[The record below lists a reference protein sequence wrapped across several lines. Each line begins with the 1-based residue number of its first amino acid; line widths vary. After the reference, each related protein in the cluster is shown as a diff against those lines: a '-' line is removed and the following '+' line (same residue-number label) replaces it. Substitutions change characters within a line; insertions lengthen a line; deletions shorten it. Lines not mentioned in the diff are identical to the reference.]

1 MQHALCS
8 ANSAASR
15 PAAVKMPPFTKLKG
29 FHMIRRILML
39 AALALAAQGAIAKDW
54 STIRFATEGA
64 YPPFNTVDTSGNV
77 QGFDVDI
84 ANALCEQMQARC
96 TWVKQEWDG
105 MIPALLSR
113 KFDAISASMSI
124 TEERKKRVDFTERYY
139 ATPLALVAKNG
150 SPLVPEIAALKGKRI
165 GVQRGTVADNH
176 ATRFWE
182 REGVSI
188 VRYARQEEA
197 YLDLAAGRL
206 DAAWADALVADG
218 GFLKTDAGAGY
229 AFVGGLYYGKNA
241 DEKAVIGEGVG
252 IAVRKQDG
260 ELKQKLNE
268 ALAAIRASG
277 KYDEIRAK
285 YFDYD
290 IYGE

>member
-1 MQHALCS
+1 
-8 ANSAASR
+8 
-15 PAAVKMPPFTKLKG
+15 
-29 FHMIRRILML
+29 MIRRTLML

>member
-1 MQHALCS
+1 MKKYALLC
-8 ANSAASR
+8 
-15 PAAVKMPPFTKLKG
+15 AV
-29 FHMIRRILML
+29 
-39 AALALAAQGAIAKDW
+39 LALHAGASFAKDW
-54 STIRFATEGA
+54 NEIRMASEGA
-64 YPPFNTVDTSGNV
+64 YPPFNTTTADGSMA
-77 QGFDVDI
+77 GFDIDI
-84 ANALCEQMQARC
+84 GNALCEEMKAKC

-139 ATPLALVAKNG
+139 ATPLALVAKEG
-150 SPLVPEIAALKGKRI
+150 SPLVPEIASLKGKRI

-197 YLDLAAGRL
+197 YLDLSAGRI

-218 GFLKTDAGAGY
+218 GFLKTDAGTGY

-241 DEKAVIGEGVG
+241 DEKGVIGEGVG

>member
-1 MQHALCS
+1 
-8 ANSAASR
+8 
-15 PAAVKMPPFTKLKG
+15 
-29 FHMIRRILML
+29 MIRRTLML
-39 AALALAAQGAIAKDW
+39 AALALVAQGAVAKDW
-54 STIRFATEGA
+54 SSVRFATEGA
-64 YPPFNTVDTSGNV
+64 YPPFNTVDTAGNV

-84 ANALCEQMQARC
+84 ANALCEQMQVKC

-139 ATPLALVAKNG
+139 ATPLALVAKEG
-150 SPLVPEIAALKGKRI
+150 SPLVPEIASLKGKRI

-197 YLDLAAGRL
+197 YLDLSAGRI

-218 GFLKTDAGAGY
+218 GFLKTDAGTGY

-241 DEKAVIGEGVG
+241 DEKGVIGEGVG